1 MKYTGSDLILT
12 KMGQFMVTMPCNI
25 RISKM
30 ILLSLE
36 IGIAPTIID
45 IAAIL
50 LTQKTFFVH
59 EEKRYNIE

>member
-1 MKYTGSDLILT
+1 MKYTGADLILT

-36 IGIAPTIID
+36 IGIAPTMID